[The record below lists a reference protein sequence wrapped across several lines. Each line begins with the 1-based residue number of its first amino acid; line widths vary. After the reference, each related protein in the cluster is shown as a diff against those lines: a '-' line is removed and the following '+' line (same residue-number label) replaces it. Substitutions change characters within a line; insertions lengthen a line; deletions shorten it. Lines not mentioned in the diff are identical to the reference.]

1 MEYVGIWKRLL
12 AYMLDM
18 IPIFLLVFGVAYFFL
33 GFDEVLSTYFKSVD
47 SGGDVESR
55 IAFLSE
61 RNKVRDASFLL
72 WLLYGQF
79 MDRSKFQGTHGKIIL
94 RIKVTDIEG
103 NRITFKQSSSRT
115 AMKVVGAIPLF
126 LGYIWAAFRKDKAA
140 WHDLTAS
147 TRVVKR

>member
-1 MEYVGIWKRLL
+1 MEYIGFWKRVL
-12 AYMLDM
+12 AYTLDM

-33 GFDEVLSTYFKSVD
+33 GFDEVLSTYFN

-61 RNKVRDASFLL
+61 RNKVRDASLLL
-72 WLLYGQF
+72 WLLYGLF
-79 MDRSKFQGTHGKIIL
+79 MDGSKYQGTHGKIIL

-103 NRITFKQSSSRT
+103 NRITFEKSSLRM
-115 AMKVVGAIPLF
+115 AMKIVGAIPFF